1 MKVRRV
7 ILIVLD
13 SVGVGALPDAAEYGD
28 EGSNTLGNTAR
39 AVGGLHLPHLGAL
52 GLGNILPV
60 AGVPPAPHPEGAY
73 GRMAEQSRGK
83 DTTVGHWELAGLI
96 SPRPLP
102 TYPNGFPQELVR
114 EFERRIG
121 RPVLGNYPASGTV
134 IIEQLGEEHLRTGRP
149 ILYTSADSVF
159 QVAAHEEV
167 IPLPELYR
175 ICEIARE
182 MLQGEHAVGRV
193 IARPFVGKPGHF
205 IRTANRRD
213 WSLPPPAETVLD
225 RLTASGRSVLAVGK
239 IEDIFAGRGITR
251 AEHTRDN
258 MDSVDKTLML
268 MSRHKAG
275 LIFANLVDFDMRW
288 GHRNDPQGYARGL
301 EEFDAR
307 LPEIRAAMRP
317 DDLLILTAD
326 HGCDPTTPSTD
337 HSREYVPLLVW
348 GPRVRPGVDLGTR
361 ATFADVA
368 ATIAEAFGLAPW
380 PVGRSFLPEVG
391 DRKRIRGITS
401 PQSNT
406 GSGRRPRG

>member
-1 MKVRRV
+1 M
-7 ILIVLD
+7 
-13 SVGVGALPDAAEYGD
+13 
-28 EGSNTLGNTAR
+28 
-39 AVGGLHLPHLGAL
+39 
-52 GLGNILPV
+52 
-60 AGVPPAPHPEGAY
+60 
-73 GRMAEQSRGK
+73 
-83 DTTVGHWELAGLI
+83 
-96 SPRPLP
+96 
-102 TYPNGFPQELVR
+102 
-114 EFERRIG
+114 
-121 RPVLGNYPASGTV
+121 
-134 IIEQLGEEHLRTGRP
+134 
-149 ILYTSADSVF
+149 
-159 QVAAHEEV
+159 
-167 IPLPELYR
+167 
-175 ICEIARE
+175 
-182 MLQGEHAVGRV
+182 
-193 IARPFVGKPGHF
+193 GKPGHF

-258 MDSVDKTLML
+258 MDSVDKTLMF
-268 MSRHKAG
+268 MSICRAG

-301 EEFDAR
+301 EAFDAR

-380 PVGRSFLPEVG
+380 PVGRSFLPEVWAG
-391 DRKRIRGITS
+391 KQIRHFPAT
-401 PQSNT
+401 Q
-406 GSGRRPRG
+406 

>member
-1 MKVRRV
+1 MGVRR
-7 ILIVLD
+7 ITLIVLD

-28 EGSNTLGNTAR
+28 EGSNTLGHTAQ
-39 AVGGLHLPHLGAL
+39 AVGGVHLPHLGAL
-52 GLGNILPV
+52 GLGNVTDV
-60 AGVPPAPHPEGAY
+60 AGMPPTPRPQGAY

-83 DTTVGHWELAGLI
+83 DTTIGHWELAGLI

-102 TYPNGFPQELVR
+102 TYPNGFPEELVR

-121 RPVLGNYPASGTV
+121 RRVLGNYPASGTV
-134 IIEQLGEEHLRTGRP
+134 IIEQLGEEHIRTGRP

-193 IARPFVGKPGHF
+193 IARPFVGRPGHF
-205 IRTANRRD
+205 TRTANRRD

-225 RLTASGRSVLAVGK
+225 RLAASGRKVVAVGK
-239 IEDIFAGRGITR
+239 IEDIFAGRGITE
-251 AEHTRDN
+251 AEHTQDN
-258 MDSVDKTLML
+258 MHGVDVTLRF
-268 MSRHKAG
+268 MSIYEAG
-275 LIFANLVDFDMRW
+275 LIFTNLVDFDMRW

-307 LPEIRAAMRP
+307 IPELLAALGP

-337 HSREYVPLLVW
+337 HSREYVPLLVC
-348 GPRVRPGVDLGTR
+348 GPRVRPGVALGTR
-361 ATFADVA
+361 STFADVA
-368 ATIAEAFGLAPW
+368 STIAEAFGVGPW
-380 PVGRSFLPEVG
+380 PVGQSFLGEVWPG
-391 DRKRIRGITS
+391 DG
-401 PQSNT
+401 
-406 GSGRRPRG
+406 G

>member
-1 MKVRRV
+1 MGVRRI

-28 EGSNTLGNTAR
+28 EGSNTLGHTVQ
-39 AVGGLHLPHLGAL
+39 AVGGVHLPHLGAL
-52 GLGNILPV
+52 GLGNVTDV
-60 AGVPPAPHPEGAY
+60 AGVPPTPRPQGAY

-83 DTTVGHWELAGLI
+83 DTTIGHWELAGLI

-102 TYPNGFPQELVR
+102 TYPNGFPEELVR

-121 RPVLGNYPASGTV
+121 RRVLGNYPASGTV
-134 IIEQLGEEHLRTGRP
+134 IIEQLGEEHIRTGRP

-193 IARPFVGKPGHF
+193 IARPFVGRPGHF
-205 IRTANRRD
+205 TRTANRRD

-225 RLTASGRSVLAVGK
+225 RLSASGRKVVAVGK
-239 IEDIFAGRGITR
+239 IEDIFAGRGITE

-258 MDSVDKTLML
+258 MHGVDVTLKF
-268 MSRHKAG
+268 MSIYEAG
-275 LIFANLVDFDMRW
+275 LIFTNLVDFDMRW

-307 LPEIRAAMRP
+307 LPELLAALGP

-337 HSREYVPLLVW
+337 HSREYVPLLVC
-348 GPRVRPGVDLGTR
+348 GPRVRLGVALGTR
-361 ATFADVA
+361 STFADVA
-368 ATIAEAFGLAPW
+368 STIAEAFGVGPW
-380 PVGRSFLPEVG
+380 PVGRSFLGEVWPG
-391 DRKRIRGITS
+391 
-401 PQSNT
+401 
-406 GSGRRPRG
+406 GR